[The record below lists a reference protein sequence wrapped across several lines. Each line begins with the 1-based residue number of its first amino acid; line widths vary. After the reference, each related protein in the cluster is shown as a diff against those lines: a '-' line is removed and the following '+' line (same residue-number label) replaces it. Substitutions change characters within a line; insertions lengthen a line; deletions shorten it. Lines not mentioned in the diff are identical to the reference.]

1 MKHKSAFLTL
11 GAAALV
17 VGSVFGSATA
27 AQAFEPGSAVA
38 SKPTYNASLGRYTW
52 KCVYAG
58 WALGTK
64 DATCELYDPVQQVT
78 IAKHSYEFDG
88 SSYTTAT
95 YYTVKVSGETIC
107 TEAYAKYAN
116 GSGSDKSQAC
126 S

>member
-38 SKPTYNASLGRYTW
+38 SKPTYNAALGRYSW
-52 KCVYAG
+52 KCVYSG
-58 WALGTK
+58 WALGKK
-64 DATCELYDPVQQVT
+64 DASCDLNDPVLQVS
-78 IAKHSYEFDG
+78 ISKHNYTFDG
-88 SSYTTAT
+88 SGYTTAT
-95 YYTVKVSGETIC
+95 YYAVKVSGETIC
-107 TEAYAKYAN
+107 TEAFAEYAHS
-116 GSGSDKSQAC
+116 SGRDKSQAC